1 MIIQIWTCFYI
12 QLFFFS
18 PLFFV
23 YSKHVLDNV
32 ALVSITAKHDTQV
45 KIVTSSS
52 TFSQSVR

>member
-1 MIIQIWTCFYI
+1 MIIQIWKCFYI

-32 ALVSITAKHDTQV
+32 ALVSQLQQNTTRKL
-45 KIVTSSS
+45 KL
-52 TFSQSVR
+52 